1 MGCLCTM
8 TEKIEYEIEISAKS
22 SAEIRKLLSD
32 IDEGHKK
39 VNNAKVKFE
48 SQGAPI
54 QGEHKEPITILSG
67 EQEDYA
73 FPDKSRDRTSKQAI
87 QRNNQFKELQKKV
100 KKIEDSQESQAGE
113 MLKSGGMSFLQ
124 GGNVVA
130 IGQQFLLKLAP
141 VIGPLFIAWG
151 IVDVWIDYLFK
162 DGGPFDRRYKRSI
175 TTEIANLTSRQLKGQ
190 LRQGYAEVRVTA
202 IPNLRGGNNLSFT
215 NLSVVNKGGVY
226 SENAE
231 MLGKGL

>member
-1 MGCLCTM
+1 M

-54 QGEHKEPITILSG
+54 QTEHKDPITILAG

-73 FPDKSRDRTSKQAI
+73 FPDKNRDRTSKQAI
-87 QRNNQFKELQKKV
+87 QRQNQFKELQKKV
-100 KKIEDSQESQAGE
+100 KSLEDQKSETGE
-113 MLKSGGMSFLQ
+113 MLKGGAMSFLQ
-124 GGNVVA
+124 GSSVIS
-130 IGQQFLLKLAP
+130 IGTQFLQKLAP
-141 VIGPLFIAWG
+141 FIGPLFIAWG
-151 IVDVWIDYLFK
+151 IVDVWLDYLFK

-190 LRQGYAEVRVTA
+190 LKQGYAEIRVTA
-202 IPNLRGGNNLSFT
+202 IPNLRGGQNLSFT
-215 NLSVVNKGGVY
+215 NLSVVNKGGIY